1 MSQYLKFS
9 HKKKYCGI
17 KDIRVLFYSSIFQ
30 MIIVFPFIV
39 LKYFRFAV
47 TPLTQ
52 FYVVTLW
59 FIVVLSYLLK
69 VTAN

>member
-1 MSQYLKFS
+1 
-9 HKKKYCGI
+9 
-17 KDIRVLFYSSIFQ
+17 